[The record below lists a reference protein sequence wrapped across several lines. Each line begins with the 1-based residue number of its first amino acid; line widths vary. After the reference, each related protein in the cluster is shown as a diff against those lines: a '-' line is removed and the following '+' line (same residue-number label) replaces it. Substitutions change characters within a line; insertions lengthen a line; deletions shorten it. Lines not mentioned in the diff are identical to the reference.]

1 MDKTDLRS
9 REFYQLNN
17 LFCAMNYNSDNRIV
31 LTLDA
36 GGTNF
41 VFSAI
46 QANREIVQPVTLPSE
61 AHDLDRSLK
70 NIIQGFTSVK
80 QLLDEDPVAIS
91 FAFPGPSDYPRG
103 IIGDLGN
110 LPAYQGGIALGPLL
124 EKEFNLPVYINNDG
138 DLYAYGEAIS
148 GYLPYING
156 LLKKAGANKRFRNLI
171 GFTLGTGF
179 GAGIVHDGKLFIG
192 DNACAAEVWLLRHKL
207 IHDTFAEE
215 GISIRAIQRVY
226 AEHAGIPLPQAPT
239 PKDIFDIGMGRLDGN
254 KKAAR
259 KAYHEMAE
267 VIGDAA
273 SNVVT
278 VLDGLVVIGGGLAGA
293 HPLFLDQMVAEMNG
307 NFRTMDG
314 KEIRR
319 LAHQV
324 FNLEN
329 QEELNLF
336 LKGSEKEIDIPGD
349 LGKVKYDP
357 VARLGVGTS
366 KIGTSRAVALGA
378 YAFALHKLDEH

>member
-1 MDKTDLRS
+1 MD
-9 REFYQLNN
+9 
-17 LFCAMNYNSDNRIV
+17 YNSDNRIV

-61 AHDLDRSLK
+61 AHDLDRSLE
-70 NIIQGFTSVK
+70 NIIQGFTSVRE
-80 QLLDEDPVAIS
+80 LLDKDPVAIS
-91 FAFPGPSDYPRG
+91 FAFPGPSDYPGG

-124 EKEFNLPVYINNDG
+124 DKKFNMPVFINNDG

-148 GYLPYING
+148 GYLPYINR
-156 LLKKAGANKRFRNLI
+156 LLKKAGSNKRFRNLI

-207 IHDTFAEE
+207 IPDTFAEE
-215 GISIRAIQRVY
+215 GVSIRAIQRVY
-226 AEHAGIPLPQAPT
+226 AGNAGISLQEAPT
-239 PKDIFDIGMGRLDGN
+239 PKDVFEIGMGRLKGDQ
-254 KKAAR
+254 KAAV

-267 VIGDAA
+267 VLGDAV
-273 SNVVT
+273 SNVLT
-278 VLDGLVVIGGGLAGA
+278 LLDGLVVIGGGLAGA
-293 HPLFLDQMVAEMNG
+293 YPLFLDQMVAEMNSS
-307 NFRTMDG
+307 FRTMDG
-314 KEIRR
+314 KEVRR

-329 QEELNLF
+329 NEKLNLF
-336 LKGSEKEIDIPGD
+336 LKGSEREIDIPGG

-357 VARLGVGTS
+357 VPRIGVGIS
-366 KIGTSRAVALGA
+366 KIGTSRAIALGA
-378 YAFALHKLDEH
+378 YAFALHKLDER

>member
-1 MDKTDLRS
+1 MD
-9 REFYQLNN
+9 
-17 LFCAMNYNSDNRIV
+17 YNADNRIV

-46 QANREIVQPVTLPSE
+46 RSNREIVQPVTLPSE
-61 AHDLDRSLK
+61 ANNLERSLN
-70 NIIQGFTSVK
+70 NIIHGFTSVRES
-80 QLLDEDPVAIS
+80 LDEEPVAIS
-91 FAFPGPSDYPRG
+91 FAFPGPSDYPGG

-110 LPAYQGGIALGPLL
+110 LPAYKGGIALGPML
-124 EKEFNLPVYINNDG
+124 EKKFNLPVYINNDG

-156 LLKKAGANKRFRNLI
+156 LLEKAGSRKRFRNLI

-207 IHDTFAEE
+207 IGHTFAEE
-215 GISIRAIQRVY
+215 GVSIRAIQRVY
-226 AEHAGIPLPQAPT
+226 GKNTGIPMQKTPT
-239 PKDIFDIGMGRLDGN
+239 PKEIYEIGMGHSEGDQN
-254 KKAAR
+254 AAV

-267 VIGDAA
+267 VLGDAI

-278 VLDGLVVIGGGLAGA
+278 LLDGLVVIGGGLAGA
-293 HPLFLDQMVAEMNG
+293 YQLFLDHMVAEMNS
-307 NFRTMDG
+307 NFQTMDG

-319 LAHQV
+319 LAHEV

-329 QEELNLF
+329 KKELDLF
-336 LKGSEKEIDIPGD
+336 VRGSEKEIDIPGG

-357 VARLGVGTS
+357 VPRTGIGIS
-366 KIGTSRAVALGA
+366 KIGTNRAVALGA
-378 YAFALHKLDEH
+378 YAFALHKLDEQEVH